1 MDMNQGR
8 VKKARALGRAAI
20 LTVGALVIGT
30 TAKTQLRSPDIETVP
45 GQYVVQLKN
54 QYSFYGVQALESKFK
69 ARFVDQVREDI
80 ILIERDPS
88 EDRSKVIR
96 ELEKSGM
103 VEIAEPNYVFR
114 AIRKPNDP
122 DYSQLWGLSNSGGAD
137 KDGSRGM
144 VGMDIGA
151 EKAWDIT
158 TGKKD
163 VIVAVIDTGV
173 DFSHPE
179 LANNAWIN
187 EAEARG
193 ETGVDDDGN
202 GYIDDI
208 NGFNFVAN
216 NGNSNDDN
224 GHGTH
229 CAGTIG
235 AEGDN
240 GIGIVG
246 VAWNV
251 RIMAVKFLDRAG
263 GGTLDGAIKAV
274 DYARKNGA
282 HISSN
287 SWGGG
292 GISALLK
299 KAVEDTRDAGQ
310 IFVAAA
316 GNSAMDNDRFATQ
329 PAGLGV
335 ENIISVAAL
344 DNRGEMASFSNYG
357 AQSVHVAAPGVNIL
371 STVPGGAYDT
381 YSGTSMATPHVS
393 GVVALMLSQN
403 PNMTYQEVKQRL
415 ISSSRGIST
424 LSGRVVSGGIVDA
437 YYALTGK
444 TPPPDP
450 NDPSRWTESLPQN
463 ISTPHPYP
471 AHFEDTYTITVPGA
485 SRLSVHFSR
494 FETERGYDKLEFF
507 NKNGDKIGSWSGKNS
522 GRYSPIVDGDTI
534 IMKFKAD
541 HAIEDYGFDVDKVMF
556 ER

>member
-1 MDMNQGR
+1 MGMNQGR
-8 VKKARALGRAAI
+8 VKTARTLGRVAI
-20 LTVGALVIGT
+20 LTAGAVAIGT
-30 TAKTQLRSPDIETVP
+30 TANTQLRTPDIETVP

-54 QYSFYGVQALESKFK
+54 EHSFYGVQALESKLA
-69 ARFVDQVREDI
+69 ARFVDQVRDDI
-80 ILIERDPS
+80 IVIERDPS
-88 EDRSKVIR
+88 EDRNKAIR

-103 VEIAEPNYVFR
+103 VEIAEPNYIFR

-122 DYSQLWGLSNSGGAD
+122 DYSQLWGLSNTGGAD

-151 EKAWDIT
+151 EKAWAIT
-158 TGKKD
+158 TGKKE

-173 DFSHPE
+173 DFTHPD
-179 LANNAWIN
+179 LVNQAWIN
-187 EAEARG
+187 EAEAKG
-193 ETGVDDDGN
+193 VTGVDDDGN
-202 GYIDDI
+202 GYVDDI

-216 NGNSNDDN
+216 NGNSHDDN

-240 GIGIVG
+240 GIGVVG

-263 GGTLDGAIKAV
+263 SGTLDGAIKAV

-292 GISALLK
+292 GSSALLK
-299 KAVEDTRDAGQ
+299 RAVEETRDAGQ

-335 ENIISVAAL
+335 ENIVSVAAL
-344 DNRGEMASFSNYG
+344 DNRGGLASFSNFG
-357 AQSVHVAAPGVNIL
+357 ARTVHVAAPGVNVL
-371 STVPGGAYDT
+371 STVPAGAYDT
-381 YSGTSMATPHVS
+381 YSGTSMAAPHVS
-393 GVVALMLSQN
+393 GVAALMLSQN
-403 PNMTYQEVKQRL
+403 PNMTYQEVKERL
-415 ISSSRGIST
+415 ISSSRGINT

-437 YYALTGK
+437 YYALTGL

-471 AHFEDTYTITVPGA
+471 AHFEETYTVTVPGA

-507 NKNGDKIGSWSGKNS
+507 NKAGDKIGTWSGKQS
-522 GRYSPIVDGDTI
+522 GRYSPIADGDTI
-534 IMKFKAD
+534 VMKFRAD
-541 HAIEDYGFDVDKVMF
+541 HAIEDYGFDIDKVMF